1 MKIKDSYGEIINV
14 FSIYWFLERG
24 TYFYGLPKNYGGLLA
39 YKAEEVVV
47 VDNSINFNI
56 LYSENGRGNGLF
68 HWALIQERLLDDII
82 ELDTT
87 AFNRFLN
94 IIKSEGLVAPDFY

>member
-14 FSIYWFLERG
+14 FGIYWFSDGDTL
-24 TYFYGLPKNYGGLLA
+24 FSGLPRNYGGLSA
-39 YKAEEVVV
+39 YSSDEVVV
-47 VDNSINFNI
+47 VDNSINFRT
-56 LYSENGRGNGLF
+56 LYLKTENAKGLY